1 MGTAT
6 AAVTLNP
13 RNYTMGRDA
22 VRQLQNDLSK
32 RYPYI
37 YGGAEFVGAMTTPM
51 HLAKEETFKNKAFNA
66 LTDTINASVGY
77 AEDWDDFATNL
88 AVNGAANMVGL
99 AFDHLPFWRGIG
111 GKISKKLLTSSRKA
125 TKQGINSFADKM
137 RNVFYNNE
145 DNE

>member
-1 MGTAT
+1 MGAAT
-6 AAVTLNP
+6 AAVTGNSK
-13 RNYTMGRDA
+13 NYTMGRDA

-32 RYPYI
+32 RHPYI

-77 AEDWDDFATNL
+77 AEDWDDFGTNL
-88 AVNGAANMVGL
+88 AVNGVANTIGL
-99 AFDHLPFWRGIG
+99 KAEQLPFWRGIG